1 MYGSGSL
8 NDETASRFSNQ
19 IREAR
24 HHGEG
29 NLYLRDFDADGDIDI
44 FHSTR
49 DYQSQINGSHI
60 ALNNGSGFFQSI
72 EDSVFPKR
80 PVPNEFF
87 SHRTLAKGVPI
98 NLDNEGCLDLVAASD
113 IWDTP
118 DITSNY
124 LYLLV
129 SKGCN

>member
-1 MYGSGSL
+1 MC
-8 NDETASRFSNQ
+8 
-19 IREAR
+19 IR
-24 HHGEG
+24 
-29 NLYLRDFDADGDIDI
+29 D
-44 FHSTR
+44 R

-60 ALNNGSGFFQSI
+60 ALNDGSGFFQSI

-87 SHRTLAKGVPI
+87 SYRAIAKGVPI
-98 NLDNEGCLDLVAASD
+98 NLDNEGCLDLIAASD

-118 DITSNY
+118 DMTSNY
-124 LYLLV
+124 LYILV